1 MKRRTFIKTW
11 ALAAS
16 CPMSV
21 FLDPLTHSEKTT
33 KKPNILL
40 FMMDDLGWGDVG
52 YHGGDIQTPVI
63 DFLAHQGV
71 ELDQHYVYPQCSPTR
86 LSLLTGRYSSRFG
99 IHAATNDQA
108 MPVGNPTLASQLK
121 KNGYQ
126 TALIG
131 KWHLGSDYAFS
142 PNKYGFDHSYGN
154 MTGACHPYDHT
165 YRKGRFERT
174 WHRNGKRLDE
184 KGHTTDLITEEAI
197 RWLKEQGKKSWFLY
211 VPFTAVHLPV
221 GAPRKWI
228 DAYRSSKFSEDPK
241 IDESK
246 RRYAAMVSHTDDA
259 MGRIVRTLDEL
270 GLLDNTMII
279 FLSDNGSFSIPAGG
293 GDEYGGV
300 PPLISFATGANFPL
314 RGEKST
320 SYEGG
325 IRVPGCIY
333 WKGKLAPKKIIAP
346 LSITDWMPTLMFAA
360 GLRPDRDML
369 WDGKNVWP
377 MLIGEEKDP
386 APRTIYIRYDGGMN
400 ALRKGAW
407 KLVTLGDS
415 EWARGRMPGEDRS
428 DQLFNITEDP
438 HETTDLAKKRP
449 EILAELQ
456 QMLKQEMASDAQAKR
471 AIWGKKPMGTHHPCE

>member
-11 ALAAS
+11 TLAAS
-16 CPMSV
+16 CPLST
-21 FLDPLTHSEKTT
+21 FLGSLPHSEKST

-40 FMMDDLGWGDVG
+40 FLMDDLGWGDVG

-63 DFLAHQGV
+63 DFLAQQGV
-71 ELDQHYVYPQCSPTR
+71 ELDQHYGYPQCSPTR

-99 IHAATNDQA
+99 IHAATNDQT
-108 MPVGNPTLASQLK
+108 MPLGTSTLASQLK
-121 KNGYQ
+121 KHGYK

-131 KWHLGSDYAFS
+131 KWHLGSDYAFL
-142 PNKYGFDHSYGN
+142 PNRYGFDHSYGN

-174 WHRNGKRLDE
+174 WHRNGKRVDE

-197 RWLKEQGKKSWFLY
+197 RWLKGQGEKPWFLY
-211 VPFTAVHLPV
+211 VPFLAVHLPV
-221 GAPRKWI
+221 GAPQKWI
-228 DAYRSSKFSEDPK
+228 NTYRSVKFSEDPK

-259 MGRIVRTLDEL
+259 MGRIIRTLDEL

-279 FLSDNGSFSIPAGG
+279 FLSDNGSFSIQDGG
-293 GDEYGGV
+293 GDEYGGD
-300 PPLISFATGANFPL
+300 PPLISFATGSNFPL

-333 WKGKLAPKKIIAP
+333 WKGKLAPNKVTSP
-346 LSITDWMPTLMFAA
+346 VSITDWMPTLMFASR
-360 GLRPDRDML
+360 LRPDRDML
-369 WDGKNVWP
+369 WDGKNIWP
-377 MLIGEEKDP
+377 LLTGERKDT
-386 APRTIYIRYDGGMN
+386 AQRTIYIRYDGGMN
-400 ALRKGAW
+400 ALRKGDW

-415 EWARGRMPGEDRS
+415 EWARDRMPGEDRS
-428 DQLFNITEDP
+428 DQLFNISEDP
-438 HETTDLAKKRP
+438 YETTDLAKKRP
-449 EILAELQ
+449 KILAELQ
-456 QMLKQEMASDAQAKR
+456 RILKQEMARDAQSKR
-471 AIWGKKPMGTHHPCE
+471 AIWGNKPKL